1 MQEQWQACVDRISGQ
16 LSAQAYRTYIQPL
29 VCLGFDPDSAV
40 LRLGAPSQMKLN
52 IVRDQFGR
60 NIDDAVRACFDPS
73 ATVHYEVTASASNRG
88 TDEDDE
94 DGFEDDGD
102 DSVMIISDGPLP
114 AGQSTRRGGSGG
126 AGGAGGGNAGGGSQG
141 DGRFKSAG
149 SLSGKSGSNQ
159 HSTSQRSTSRGRP
172 DSQGGPAAQGNT
184 AEPRNRGPAAN
195 PGTGAQGFGSLGARA
210 PDDRT
215 RLLPDATF
223 ATFVT
228 GKANELARAA
238 ASKVAERPGTAF
250 NPLFIYGGVG
260 LGKTHLMHAV
270 GNAFLD
276 RQPNAAVRYVSANQ
290 FFQDMV
296 QALRRENVD
305 QFKNLY
311 QSLDMLLIDDIQFL
325 SGKSR
330 SQEEFFYVFEA
341 LVNDHRQILISSDT
355 YPKEMSGLDDRL
367 KSRFNSG
374 LIAAIEPPELEMR
387 VAILLRKAEQANV
400 RLPED
405 VAFFVAKHIRQNV
418 RELEGALSRIIHFA
432 EFRQAPIEID
442 LVKEALRDLLS
453 YNRGQI
459 SIELIQ
465 RTVAE
470 AYGIKVGDMGSSRRP
485 ARLVLPRQIA
495 MYLSKE
501 LTQKSLPEI
510 GEAFGGRDHT
520 TVLYAVRKIQTERRH
535 QSELN
540 HQIHVLEQTL
550 REYL

>member
-1 MQEQWQACVDRISGQ
+1 MQEQWQACVDRMSGQ
-16 LSAQAYRTYIQPL
+16 LSAQAHRTYIRPL
-29 VCLGFDPDSAV
+29 VCLGFDAASGV

-60 NIDDAVRACFDPS
+60 NIDDAVQQCFEQLV
-73 ATVHYEVTASASNRG
+73 TVHYEVIANDPRPAAG
-88 TDEDDE
+88 GDADEDDE
-94 DGFEDDGD
+94 VIVIGD
-102 DSVMIISDGPLP
+102 
-114 AGQSTRRGGSGG
+114 G
-126 AGGAGGGNAGGGSQG
+126 AGSSLDSGRFAQGGTARGRAASASEGSPARREAGRARAGSSAATERAGPSNPGNNAAGG
-141 DGRFKSAG
+141 F
-149 SLSGKSGSNQ
+149 
-159 HSTSQRSTSRGRP
+159 
-172 DSQGGPAAQGNT
+172 
-184 AEPRNRGPAAN
+184 
-195 PGTGAQGFGSLGARA
+195 GALGARA

-270 GNAFLD
+270 GNAFLE
-276 RQPNAAVRYVSANQ
+276 RQPNASVRYVSANQ
-290 FFQDMV
+290 FFQDMF
-296 QALRRENVD
+296 QALRRETVD

-325 SGKSR
+325 SGKQR

-387 VAILLRKAEQANV
+387 VAILLRKAEQAAV

-432 EFRQAPIEID
+432 EFRQAPIEIE

-520 TVLYAVRKIQTERRH
+520 TVLYAVRKIQQERRH

-540 HQIHVLEQTL
+540 HKIHVLEQTL